1 MNLVSITFPDLHLH
15 QDRVKVIR
23 LTMNLFFGNCEALKE
38 IFYQILPK
46 RKTKLKVILVDA
58 AGEWW
63 WWWW

>member
-1 MNLVSITFPDLHLH
+1 
-15 QDRVKVIR
+15 
-23 LTMNLFFGNCEALKE
+23 MNLFFGNCEALKE